1 MRTFVTLAPVLLI
14 LQCVCLAASSVDLIV
29 VSEQTAQ
36 GAKLARPTSE
46 HPAYYLAFDAG
57 CLDARAGIGG
67 LKRPAGAAVEQTLRN
82 ALRSNGTKATA
93 LPKTC
98 GPTCSSPVAPDARAA
113 PDLVSPSASCS
124 PARSEPPWHSIPPE
138 RTAPP
143 SASVCRSLPPE
154 WLT

>member
-82 ALRSNGTKATA
+82 ALRSEGYEGHGIAEDVRAHLFEPGRTGRPGGSGLGLAISQLLARQIGATLALDSTGTDGT
-93 LPKTC
+93 TF
-98 GPTCSSPVAPDARAA
+98 
-113 PDLVSPSASCS
+113 
-124 PARSEPPWHSIPPE
+124 SI
-138 RTAPP
+138 
-143 SASVCRSLPPE
+143 SLPIIAA
-154 WLT
+154 